1 MSAPIASEAWSGE
14 GDFTAMVLE
23 ALAAMDEIVGLR
35 VEDSPASRADSGY
48 AFISNEIYVQSA
60 TCEMVVAT
68 RWLGVLPWRTR
79 VAVPLVALDHI
90 EARLG
95 ALDDIGPADYADEGM
110 IQYLRTHR
118 VVAPYQTR
126 GVKVVEMVRIY
137 AAGRGPRGEEAGTAT
152 SS

>member
-1 MSAPIASEAWSGE
+1 MEQDGWSGD
-14 GDFTAMVLE
+14 GDVTAALVT
-23 ALAAMDEIVGLR
+23 ALAGMDGVVLVR

-60 TCEMVVAT
+60 TRETVVDT
-68 RWLGVLPWRTR
+68 RRLGVIPWRTR
-79 VAVPLVALDHI
+79 VAVPIVAFADL

-95 ALDDIGPADYADEGM
+95 ALDEVGPPDYADEDM

-137 AAGRGPRGEEAGTAT
+137 EAGRGPCDEASGRAQ